1 MTTVPESE
9 PASSGDGVETAEALA
24 DDILSDVASIV
35 DDAAERDLEPQDVDA
50 MEALDSPRRLLL
62 VHAHPDDESI
72 GNGATIARYA
82 AAGAHVTLVT
92 CTRGE
97 RGEVVAPD
105 LAPLEGDGPALA
117 AHRTLE
123 LATAME
129 ALGVSDHRFLDDAP
143 LEGEDA
149 AATAAVRYEDSGMAW
164 GPGRVAVPAP
174 DTPPTAFA
182 RADLEEAA
190 ARLAGV
196 LRAVRPQV
204 VVTYE
209 PGGGYGHPDHVQAHR
224 VAVRAVELAADA
236 GAPAVAG
243 SEPWDVAKVYEG
255 VVPRSLAGELFGDEL
270 LETAAPGGGGEQVL
284 PSMVV
289 EDAELTAVVEAPEQ
303 LEAKVAA
310 LRAHRSQVRLRGAEM
325 MVSHDAWMPVWTTE
339 HYRLRTGTP
348 APAADRADG
357 LESDLFAGVAPGSG
371 TGAAP
376 TA

>member
-9 PASSGDGVETAEALA
+9 PGPSGEGVETAEALA

-35 DDAAERDLEPQDVDA
+35 DEAADRELEPQDVEA
-50 MEALDSPRRLLL
+50 MDALDSPRRLLL
-62 VHAHPDDESI
+62 VHAHPDDETI
-72 GNGATIARYA
+72 GNGATMARYA
-82 AAGAHVTLVT
+82 AAGAHVSLVT

-97 RGEVVAPD
+97 RGEVVDPE
-105 LAPLEGDGPALA
+105 LAALEGDGPALA
-117 AHRTLE
+117 ARRALE
-123 LATAME
+123 LGAAME
-129 ALGVSDHRFLDDAP
+129 ALGVADHRFLDDAP
-143 LEGEDA
+143 LEGESA
-149 AATAAVRYEDSGMAW
+149 ADTAAVRYEDSGMAW

-174 DTPPTAFA
+174 DTAPTAFA
-182 RADLEEAA
+182 RADLDEAA

-209 PGGGYGHPDHVQAHR
+209 PGGGYGHPDHVRAHE

-236 GAPAVAG
+236 GARRVAG
-243 SEPWDVAKVYEG
+243 SEPWEVAKVYES
-255 VVPRSLAGELFGDEL
+255 VVPRSLARDLFGAEGAGDE
-270 LETAAPGGGGEQVL
+270 L

-289 EDAELTAVVEAPEQ
+289 EDAEVTAEVEAPEQ

-310 LRAHRSQVRLRGAEM
+310 LRAHRSQVRMRGAEM
-325 MVSHDAWMPVWTTE
+325 MISHDQWLPVWTTE
-339 HYRLRTGTP
+339 HYRLRTGRP

-357 LESDLFAGVAPGSG
+357 RETDLFAGVAPGSG
-371 TGAAP
+371 RGASP